1 MLKVTVTWLHT
12 PNTITCRIGDLLGGY
27 VQKRATKAEKW
38 SSHPFVSC
46 EYVEAHDSA
55 EEAIMRIHE
64 EIKAH
69 VAKISSEIE
78 CVFPDPATVAKS
90 SIQNG

>member
-1 MLKVTVTWLHT
+1 MLKVTVTWVRTSDRL
-12 PNTITCRIGDLLGGY
+12 ICRIGDLLGGY
-27 VQKRATKAEKW
+27 VKKRATKAGKW

-46 EYVEAHDSA
+46 EYVQSHDSE
-55 EEAIMRIHE
+55 EEAIMRMHE

-78 CVFPDPATVAKS
+78 CVFSDPATVAKS
-90 SIQNG
+90 AIQNG